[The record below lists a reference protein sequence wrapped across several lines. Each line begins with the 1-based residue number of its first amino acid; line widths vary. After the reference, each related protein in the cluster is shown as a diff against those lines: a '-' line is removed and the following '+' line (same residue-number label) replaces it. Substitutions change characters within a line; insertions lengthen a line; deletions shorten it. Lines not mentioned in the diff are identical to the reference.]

1 MQGNYFFQWQAVN
14 AAGLIE
20 GVYEQTIYGDTLSA
34 AVAQFESFH
43 GSLGPNED
51 GVCLL
56 ITAITWQP

>member
-1 MQGNYFFQWQAVN
+1 MEGNYFFQWQAVN
-14 AAGLIE
+14 GAGLIE
-20 GVYEQTIYGDTLSA
+20 GVYEQTIYGETLTA

-43 GSLGPNED
+43 GPIGPNED